1 MFSGLPLLH
10 RLNRLCEHGIWQSRR
25 AIRFAHIHLLSSH
38 VCKALA
44 EGGFTPICYDN
55 LSRGHAEAVQWGAL
69 VQADI
74 LDNTALT
81 DAMRQYNAL
90 AVIHLAALTS
100 VIEST
105 QQQARYHHVNVDGT
119 TTVLD
124 AMAACGLQHL
134 IFASSAAVY
143 ASRNDLPA
151 DEQSPL
157 APQTPYGQNKLDA
170 EAVIARYATEKNIHA
185 ISFRFFNAIG
195 AAPDG
200 STGNR
205 KAEPDNMI
213 PIILSVA
220 LKQKSHL
227 DIFGTDYP
235 TADGTAIRDFVH
247 VSDIAAAHLRG
258 IEALVAGRLTGHQ
271 IINLGTGSGHSVQQA
286 YDAACRVTGMHIPHR
301 NAPRREQEII
311 SSIAAVDKAE
321 ELLGWRAEFIDI
333 DFMINSAWQWQKS
346 RPTSA

>member
-1 MFSGLPLLH
+1 MNIPTRNILVTG
-10 RLNRLCEHGIWQSRR
+10 GAGYIG
-25 AIRFAHIHLLSSH
+25 SH

-44 EGGFTPICYDN
+44 EGGFTPICYDD
-55 LSRGHAEAVQWGAL
+55 LSRGHAEAVQWGPL

-74 LDNTALT
+74 LDKAALT
-81 DAMRQYNAL
+81 DAIRHHNPL

-105 QQQARYHHVNVDGT
+105 QEQARYHHVNVDGT
-119 TTVLD
+119 TAVLD
-124 AMAACGLQHL
+124 AMATCGPQHL

-143 ASRNDLPA
+143 ASYNDLPA

-170 EAVIARYATEKNIHA
+170 ETVIQHYADKNHIHA

-200 STGNR
+200 TTGNR
-205 KAEPDNMI
+205 KAKPDNLI

-220 LKQKSHL
+220 LEQKSHL

-247 VSDIAAAHLRG
+247 VSDIANAHLRG
-258 IEALVAGRLTGHQ
+258 VEELLKGRLTGHH

-286 YDAACRVTGMHIPHR
+286 YDAACRVTNMDIPYR
-301 NAPRREQEII
+301 NAPRREQEIV
-311 SSIAAVDKAE
+311 SSIAAVRKAE
-321 ELLGWRAEFIDI
+321 QLLGWRAKYTNI

-346 RPTSA
+346 QPSSS